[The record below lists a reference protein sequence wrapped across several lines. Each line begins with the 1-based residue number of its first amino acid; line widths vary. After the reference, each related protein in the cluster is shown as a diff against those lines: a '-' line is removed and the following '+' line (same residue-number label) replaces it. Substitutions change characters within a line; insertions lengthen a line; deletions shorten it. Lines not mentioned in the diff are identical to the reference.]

1 MEKIVYKYIYIYMFN
16 QGAPGAPGAGISSG
30 RTDSLTY
37 SGDSWSNSEP
47 NTGDELNNAFIEDD
61 ADTIVGVPVVYLA
74 GILGQLV
81 NVTNGVLHEDLYLS
95 PHGSFG
101 SGITSM
107 ASILLESNGSNLT
120 DNEFSSTFGGG
131 KKNNP
136 AYNELIADIK
146 KVTKALSN
154 IKLVIKSKR
163 TQSLNHSWKRTC
175 KRKINRQPSHVSP
188 KNLRKSKRKRKI
200 NRKSKTNH
208 IKIGK

>member
-1 MEKIVYKYIYIYMFN
+1 MFN
-16 QGAPGAPGAGISSG
+16 QGAPGAPGANISSG

-37 SGDSWSNSEP
+37 SGDSGSNSAA
-47 NTGDELNNAFIEDD
+47 NTGDDVLNNAFIGVDD
-61 ADTIVGVPVVYLA
+61 GTIVGVPVEYLA
-74 GILGQLV
+74 NILGQLV
-81 NVTNGVLHEDLYLS
+81 NVTNGVLYQDLS
-95 PHGSFG
+95 PIGSFG

-107 ASILLESNGSNLT
+107 ASILLASNGSNPT

-163 TQSLNHSWKRTC
+163 NQSLNHSWKRTC

-200 NRKSKTNH
+200 NRK
-208 IKIGK
+208 IKM